1 LGRNFSRYRKA
12 FGALASAFFLFLF
25 LATPLFAQEN
35 AADAGVPSVESLGG
49 LTPEERS
56 ELFSRLSD
64 EEARALLLDYL
75 QWTAE
80 PRTAPPSLVDEL
92 SERGEV
98 FRQNVA
104 AVLVSPPQLI
114 SLPGFLYDALA
125 QGRPAWAPFRVLGIL
140 LVTMLGA
147 YLVERFYLRF
157 VSGLRERLK
166 QDRTGDYL
174 NRMGRAFAE
183 FLVALSGLAV
193 FTGAILAIF
202 FLLYS
207 GHEPSRLLVMSV
219 LTATVL
225 FRALALFF
233 ALLFWP
239 GKGEVG
245 LYNLPEDAGRRA
257 YRSILWV
264 LGLGCYGFIF
274 TTMIRELGYGR
285 EATGFLNLLLGIAVF
300 AIIIGAVWHL
310 RLPVAMALAPA
321 LAGDAGS
328 DGAAGPRRFSTL
340 LAGYWHLPVIFYL
353 LAVLAIGL
361 FEGFA
366 GTTVN
371 AKRPAFFSI
380 MLVLALP
387 LLDLFLTSLLARLFP
402 DEKADDLAR
411 VFGRAVHI
419 FVGLTALAALAAI
432 WQAPIFNLD
441 ASSFGGKLTRVALDI
456 AITILLG
463 YVVWGLVRAA
473 VYRHMPAQPAE
484 GHEEAGSEGG
494 GSNATRLG
502 TVLPLLLKVAQITI
516 AAMVIMVILSSLG
529 VNIGPLLA
537 GAGVVGL
544 AVGFGAQTL
553 VRDLVSGLF
562 FLVDDAFRKGEYVDV
577 GSAKG
582 VVEKINMRSLV
593 LRHHMGPLHTVPF
606 GEIQTLSNYSRDWVI
621 MKLEFR
627 VGYETDPN
635 QVKKIFKQI
644 GKELLEDPILGP
656 DFLEPFKS
664 HGVKSMEDSAMIV
677 RGKFMAKPGKQ
688 FMIRKEIYNRVQ
700 KAFQENGIEFAHRR
714 VTVELPEDV
723 TLTPEQKEKVAEAGA
738 AALAAE
744 EQQEGQKS

>member
-1 LGRNFSRYRKA
+1 MGRVLVRYRSV
-12 FGALASAFFLFLF
+12 FCGLAAACLLILCLSSPSA
-25 LATPLFAQEN
+25 AQE
-35 AADAGVPSVESLGG
+35 AESGDGATSVETLGG
-49 LTPEERS
+49 LTPQERA

-75 QWTAE
+75 KWTAE
-80 PRTAPPSLVDEL
+80 RETAPPSLVDQL
-92 SERGEV
+92 SAQGET
-98 FRQNVA
+98 FRQN
-104 AVLVSPPQLI
+104 LVGVMKSAPQLLG
-114 SLPGFLYDALA
+114 LPAFVYRALSE
-125 QGRPAWAPFRVLGIL
+125 GRSQWAPLRVLGIL

-147 YLVERFYLRF
+147 YIVERFYLRF
-157 VSGLRERLK
+157 LSGLRERLK
-166 QDRTGDYL
+166 RDQSGDYL
-174 NRMGRAFAE
+174 SKMGRVFTRFAIS
-183 FLVALSGLAV
+183 LSGLAV

-207 GHEPSRLLVMSV
+207 GHEPSRLLVMSI

-225 FRALALFF
+225 FRAFALFF

-239 GKGEVG
+239 GPDEVG
-245 LYNLPEDAGRRA
+245 LYNLPAEAGRRA
-257 YRSILWV
+257 YRSVLWV
-264 LGLGCYGFIF
+264 IGLGSYGFIF
-274 TTMIRELGYGR
+274 TTMIREL
-285 EATGFLNLLLGIAVF
+285 EFPQLATGFLNLLLGLLIF
-300 AIIIGAVWHL
+300 GIIIGAVWRL
-310 RLPVAMALAPA
+310 RQPVAQALAPS
-321 LAGDAGS
+321 LAGDAGER
-328 DGAAGPRRFSTL
+328 G
-340 LAGYWHLPVIFYL
+340 LASQLASYWHLPVILYFL
-353 LAVLAIGL
+353 VILTIGI
-361 FEGFA
+361 FEGFSG
-366 GTTVN
+366 GTIN

-380 MLVLALP
+380 LLVLALP
-387 LLDLFLTSLLARLFP
+387 LLDLFLTTLLARVFP
-402 DEKADDLAR
+402 NQRGEDLAD

-419 FVGLTALAALAAI
+419 FVGLTGLAALAAI
-432 WQAPIFNLD
+432 WQVPIFNLD
-441 ASSFGGKLTRVALDI
+441 ATSLGGKVTRAALDI

-463 YVVWGLVRAA
+463 YVIWGLVRAA
-473 VYRHMPAQPAE
+473 IYRQMPVKPAE
-484 GHEEAGSEGG
+484 GEEAEEHGAEGG
-494 GSNATRLG
+494 AANATRLG

-537 GAGVVGL
+537 GAGVIGL

-562 FLVDDAFRKGEYVDV
+562 FLIDDAFRKGEYVDV

-606 GEIQTLSNYSRDWVI
+606 GEIQTLSNFSRDWLI

-627 VGYETDPN
+627 VGYDTDPN
-635 QVKKIFKQI
+635 KVKKIFKEI
-644 GKELLEDPILGP
+644 GKDLLADPILGP

-664 HGVKSMEDSAMIV
+664 QGVKSMEDSAMIV

-723 TLTPEQKEKVAEAGA
+723 QLTPEQKEKVAEAGA
-738 AALAAE
+738 AAIAAE
-744 EQQEGQKS
+744 EQQDGHKA